1 MDRNPDNNKQIV
13 KALIIDPNIAKKSL
27 PFLLKHL
34 AEKYSDETKRPS
46 HR

>member
-34 AEKYSDETKRPS
+34 F
-46 HR
+46 HRDVLKASWHF